1 MTNLLYKQK
10 KIPPI
15 DPYNPFENPMENT
28 DYNQDYSQIVPQI
41 SEENCRIP
49 LIPGRAEKKS
59 IRKYYNIAGVIL
71 LLFSLISNFLP
82 AIMEMI
88 VYIFIKN
95 ADTVNNIDTSSYSY
109 YYNTMTYIADG
120 SSIEAAILLIV
131 HLIFNV
137 AIALLGLKLINVK
150 PSELFQTT
158 DLKKGNIVKYIF
170 IGITIQYAL
179 SLIMGIIVQ
188 LFSQNGIDIV
198 EADLVET
205 GNAKSIALEIIYAC
219 IVAPLTEE
227 LLFRGFAM
235 KSLSRVS
242 QRFAII
248 MSAFIFGLI
257 HGNVTQFVV
266 AFVLGIFMGYIDI
279 KHNSLI
285 PSIAIH
291 VAMNTFASILNYLSL
306 FSGTTGD
313 IIEYVLSFFICII
326 MIIGAVMFILFA
338 KDNRLPYNTPH
349 QSVRSNSM
357 ILKSPALVILIVF
370 EIALIV
376 ATNVLNNQ

>member
-1 MTNLLYKQK
+1 
-10 KIPPI
+10 
-15 DPYNPFENPMENT
+15 
-28 DYNQDYSQIVPQI
+28 
-41 SEENCRIP
+41 
-49 LIPGRAEKKS
+49 
-59 IRKYYNIAGVIL
+59 
-71 LLFSLISNFLP
+71 
-82 AIMEMI
+82 
-88 VYIFIKN
+88 
-95 ADTVNNIDTSSYSY
+95 
-109 YYNTMTYIADG
+109 
-120 SSIEAAILLIV
+120 
-131 HLIFNV
+131 V

-248 MSAFIFGLI
+248 ISAFIFGLI
-257 HGNVTQFVV
+257 HGNVTQFIV

-370 EIALIV
+370 EIALII